1 MPKFTLD
8 AIKKSWEKKQEVAS
22 YHSVSSECPLL
33 RRGAEQR
40 WEGMKTRSSSKEQT
54 DTRGRRKRASV
65 ELCLVTDKVAG

>member
-8 AIKKSWEKKQEVAS
+8 AIKKSWEKKQRVAS

-33 RRGAEQR
+33 KRGTEQC